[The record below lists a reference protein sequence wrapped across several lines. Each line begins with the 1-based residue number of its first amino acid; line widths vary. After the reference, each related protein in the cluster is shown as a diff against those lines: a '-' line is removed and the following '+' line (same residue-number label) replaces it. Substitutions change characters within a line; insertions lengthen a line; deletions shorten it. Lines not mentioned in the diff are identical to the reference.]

1 MASETRWAR
10 GQVCFRWLRPQTPR
24 GPLHSTSGALCSLK
38 SAPRDVCHLRHI
50 SGSQNS
56 GVVLTSSWVEVGA
69 LLSSTRS
76 TGQAPVPPRT
86 VCPRVHTVG
95 APCLWTGP
103 DGAPA
108 PPTSTSRGHAVGPQ
122 LCCSAPKRSSD
133 PPAPCCL
140 TVPFGSLTRHTSDP
154 MWPRVTCHYAA
165 MDLGPRLQTA
175 STQRQGR
182 SHVQSQ
188 EGWPLPPAL
197 SPLRSVPRAGLPSP
211 TSPHPRDV

>member
-1 MASETRWAR
+1 MAGEAGRLCEGGLWPVASETRWAR

-69 LLSSTRS
+69 LLSSTQS

-95 APCLWTGP
+95 G
-103 DGAPA
+103 
-108 PPTSTSRGHAVGPQ
+108 
-122 LCCSAPKRSSD
+122 
-133 PPAPCCL
+133 
-140 TVPFGSLTRHTSDP
+140 
-154 MWPRVTCHYAA
+154 
-165 MDLGPRLQTA
+165 
-175 STQRQGR
+175 
-182 SHVQSQ
+182 
-188 EGWPLPPAL
+188 PLPL
-197 SPLRSVPRAGLPSP
+197 DGSGWSPCSP
-211 TSPHPRDV
+211 NLH